1 LNAVQPIFKR
11 VLASILVV
19 VTLSAGVLA
28 VRYERRKTEEKKREA
43 SYQSTLTTYTQA
55 LKPGITRKEVEDYL
69 RKKNLSWGQICC
81 VDSTETSS
89 RHSMDYLVL
98 IGREDP
104 PWFCSENNVYVAFE
118 FDDRGVHGPH
128 WDNNDADELK
138 TIKVWHHLDGCL

>member
-1 LNAVQPIFKR
+1 VQPILKR

-19 VTLSAGVLA
+19 VALSAGVLA
-28 VRYERRKTEEKKREA
+28 VRYERRKVVEKKREA
-43 SYQSTLTTYTQA
+43 SYQSTLSTYTQA
-55 LKPGITRKEVEDYL
+55 LQPGITRKKVEDYL
-69 RKKNLSWGQICC
+69 RKRNLSWGQICC

-138 TIKVWHHLDGCL
+138 TIKVWRHLDGCL